1 MSIKLKVLVVAGD
14 GIGPE
19 VTNEAVRVLRSVAE
33 MGGYDFEFREA
44 LIGGVAIKKEGS
56 PLPSSTLNA
65 ALESDAVLLGAV
77 GGNEFNSLPPNKRP
91 EAGLLQLRQALG
103 GFANLRP
110 SFAWPAL
117 AQNSPLKAEVVN
129 GTDILF
135 VRELLGGLYFGEPR
149 AWDKDTGAA
158 WNTMRY
164 TRDEVIRVARVAF
177 ELAQARRKKLTSVD
191 KANVLEV
198 SQLWRATVT
207 ELAAQYPDVTL
218 EHQYVDAC
226 AMHLMNTP
234 RNFDVVLTENLFGD
248 ILSDEAAVITG
259 SLGMLPSATI
269 GGAVNLYEPV
279 HGSAPDI
286 AGKGI
291 ANPLGAILTAAMV
304 LRHSAKLEEDAKAVE
319 TAVRTVL
326 EQGYRTADLV
336 RGQKGVST
344 QEMGAQVHQMS
355 PPPWLDGPLRNLP
368 PHPCQP
374 PRMRVMA
381 SPTAP
386 RRPFSTSRAR
396 CSASTRIPTCPP
408 MS

>member
-1 MSIKLKVLVVAGD
+1 MKLKILVAAGD

-19 VTNEAVRVLRSVAE
+19 VTAEAVRILESVAE
-33 MGGYDFEFREA
+33 FGGYDFEFRHA
-44 LIGGVAIKKEGS
+44 PIGGTAIKVHGS
-56 PLPSSTLNA
+56 PLPESTLDA

-77 GGNEFNSLPPNKRP
+77 GSNEFNALPPNRRP

-117 AQNSPLKAEVVN
+117 CSNSPLRAEVVN
-129 GTDILF
+129 GADILF

-149 AWDKDTGAA
+149 SWDREAGSA

-177 ELAQARRKKLTSVD
+177 ELARARRNKVTSVD

-198 SQLWRATVT
+198 SQLWRATVSEIAT
-207 ELAAQYPDVTL
+207 QYPDVTL

-269 GGAVNLYEPV
+269 GGQVNLYEPV

-304 LRHSAKLEEDAKAVE
+304 LRHSAKLEQDAQAVE
-319 TAVRTVL
+319 TSVRKVL
-326 EQGYRTADLV
+326 EQGYRTADLA
-336 RGQKGVST
+336 RGETRMTVST
-344 QEMGAQVHQMS
+344 QEMGRLVYQS
-355 PPPWLDGPLRNLP
+355 LNEIID
-368 PHPCQP
+368 
-374 PRMRVMA
+374 
-381 SPTAP
+381 
-386 RRPFSTSRAR
+386 RRQAMH
-396 CSASTRIPTCPP
+396 AV
-408 MS
+408 